1 MKIIGGPS
9 TPRSPV
15 CRRPCVSRPGRP
27 HTSWCSDAR
36 WYSLGKTTRRTLARC
51 RSRCTSSYS
60 REAGTILRSPSY
72 TGRLQRSRNLYRHVH
87 SASTQLNSYLSRPR
101 LPSTVG
107 IGGGT
112 GQWLGGGTMASAEHE
127 SIKRVWGQSPQ
138 RGPGAEP
145 LVSGS
150 GGRRSPLKLK
160 AFWSLNV
167 QRSRQI

>member
-1 MKIIGGPS
+1 MAVKRWLLLIYHEIPIRAMCQNRAQKFYGGPEPGVKIIGGPS

-36 WYSLGKTTRRTLARC
+36 WYSRGKTTRRTLARC

-87 SASTQLNSYLSRPR
+87 SAPTQLNYSELSRPQ
-101 LPSTVG
+101 LPSSVTF
-107 IGGGT
+107 T
-112 GQWLGGGTMASAEHE
+112 S
-127 SIKRVWGQSPQ
+127 
-138 RGPGAEP
+138 
-145 LVSGS
+145 
-150 GGRRSPLKLK
+150 LKM
-160 AFWSLNV
+160 F
-167 QRSRQI
+167 